1 MLELTKKG
9 FSRESSYKIV
19 QKHCRHAWN
28 NDISLFDSLK
38 SDKNLYGKIGEKDL
52 KKIFDLKLHTKKIGI
67 IFNRVLK

>member
-1 MLELTKKG
+1 M
-9 FSRESSYKIV
+9 